1 MMTEQKDKCPKCDGE
16 GEIRWTQIDEPVG
29 EDGMAFRLGVGVWE
43 CEKDCPTCKGTGRI
57 TNKEGQEEI
66 REGFKNLICRLVKID
81 ELENCE
87 SCEKL
92 GLKPICSIRHNADE
106 YLNYLH
112 SQGYVKWDREKVAQM
127 GYEFL
132 GIGWDKLTE
141 ASKDIFRERADQ
153 IIALFPDEEER
164 SIRINKILDRVN
176 QQHAVELKDASCVGL
191 ENCCDLETRLKDARK
206 QERDGMMALVET
218 FMWFN
223 NDDAACGLKAGS
235 TKFTKVWQAL
245 KEE

>member
-1 MMTEQKDKCPKCDGE
+1 MKQLK
-16 GEIRWTQIDEPVG
+16 RL
-29 EDGMAFRLGVGVWE
+29 LGVNE
-43 CEKDCPTCKGTGRI
+43 M
-57 TNKEGQEEI
+57 
-66 REGFKNLICRLVKID
+66 
-81 ELENCE
+81 
-87 SCEKL
+87 
-92 GLKPICSIRHNADE
+92 ADE
-106 YLNYLH
+106 QELLSTKQWDKLCKEYPLLDFSFQDGYAEEFRIILKAM
-112 SQGYVKWDREKVAQM
+112 GYVKWDREKVAQM